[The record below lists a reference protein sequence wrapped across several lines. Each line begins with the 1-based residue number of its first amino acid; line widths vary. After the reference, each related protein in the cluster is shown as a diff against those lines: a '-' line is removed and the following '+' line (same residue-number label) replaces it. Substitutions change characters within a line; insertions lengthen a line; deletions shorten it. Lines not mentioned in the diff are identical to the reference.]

1 MLRML
6 GSSAKPRKLNKA
18 DLVQR
23 KCGNAY
29 ETCSMHAGAWCLS
42 EVVQSGMKQATP
54 ACLQKKD
61 NNAGDGVSL
70 LS

>member
-6 GSSAKPRKLNKA
+6 GSSVKPRKLNKD

-29 ETCSMHAGAWCLS
+29 VTCSVHAGVCCLS
-42 EVVQSGMKQATP
+42 QVVQSGMKQETP
-54 ACLQKKD
+54 ASLQKKD
-61 NNAGDGVSL
+61 NNAGDSISL